1 MFQSEG
7 ESLELASKNDP
18 RLQYL
23 YFGLVIY
30 HHWGLSKTK
39 ITINRFFAIFTFYIV
54 TSLVDID
61 NIQML
66 GRYEDGWVG
75 RWVNR

>member
-7 ESLELASKNDP
+7 ESLKLASKNGSQ
-18 RLQYL
+18 LQYL

-39 ITINRFFAIFTFYIV
+39 ITINKFFTIFTFYIII
-54 TSLVDID
+54 SLVDID

-66 GRYEDGWVG
+66 GRYEDGWV
-75 RWVNR
+75 NR